1 MPYIKKGDFDIS
13 LWEETINAEYNE
25 REKARIDTLKTTICI
40 LKDYFKDKC
49 VKRVLIV
56 GSILKE
62 GSFYPFSDVDIA
74 VEGLRER
81 YFRTLAELENL
92 IARDVVLIELE
103 NCRFRDSIEKQGVVV
118 I

>member
-1 MPYIKKGDFDIS
+1 MMRFLKLPSTVLTIWGLGEKPLPYIKKDDFDIS

-25 REKARIDTLKTTICI
+25 REKARIDTLKTIICI

-62 GSFYPFSDVDIA
+62 GRFCPFSDVDIA
-74 VEGLRER
+74 VEGLREK
-81 YFRTLAELENL
+81 YFRTLVYYRL
-92 IARDVVLIELE
+92 
-103 NCRFRDSIEKQGVVV
+103 G
-118 I
+118 